1 MTVLLQGY
9 LHSLTVCHGLVVA
22 DLSKWPQL
30 VAVKIFH
37 YMDDVLLTSDSLAVT
52 KNSSHFLLPSTGMWL
67 GSECRQD
74 TRTWLVS
81 QIFGGGTVWSEKTKI
96 IPESITNKVQAFCRP
111 TTVQQL
117 QTF

>member
-1 MTVLLQGY
+1 M
-9 LHSLTVCHGLVVA
+9 VA
-22 DLSKWPQL
+22 DLSKWPQP

-37 YMDDVLLTSDSLAVT
+37 YMDDVLLTSDSLEVT

-67 GSECRQD
+67 GSECQQD

-81 QIFGGGTVWSEKTKI
+81 QILRGAVWSEKAKI
-96 IPESITNKVQAFCRP
+96 IPESVTNKVQAFPRP